1 MDTIGRKAFWD
12 ELYRIRDN
20 TPERLQALLATIK
33 TPKKLCRFRSVS
45 ENSLLQLQENK
56 LYCSS
61 ADYYDDPFDTF
72 IHFDYVTYYWMDEM
86 KAFYAA
92 MVPPRD
98 GRGVDGGAD
107 RPCGDI
113 EPKQEEHNRAKLS
126 EPGYSMRQTKAAV
139 GIFLPQPLLFFEK
152 RESADSRTAGWMLPP
167 Q

>member
-92 MVPPRD
+92 MVPLVTE
-98 GRGVDGGAD
+98 GM
-107 RPCGDI
+107 
-113 EPKQEEHNRAKLS
+113 
-126 EPGYSMRQTKAAV
+126 SMAVLTGLAA
-139 GIFLPQPLLFFEK
+139 
-152 RESADSRTAGWMLPP
+152 A
-167 Q
+167 

>member
-45 ENSLLQLQENK
+45 ENSPLQLQENK

-61 ADYYDDPFDTF
+61 ADYYDDS
-72 IHFDYVTYYWMDEM
+72 FDYITYYWMDEM

-92 MVPPRD
+92 MVPLVTE
-98 GRGVDGGAD
+98 GV
-107 RPCGDI
+107 
-113 EPKQEEHNRAKLS
+113 
-126 EPGYSMRQTKAAV
+126 SMAVLTGLAA
-139 GIFLPQPLLFFEK
+139 
-152 RESADSRTAGWMLPP
+152 T
-167 Q
+167 